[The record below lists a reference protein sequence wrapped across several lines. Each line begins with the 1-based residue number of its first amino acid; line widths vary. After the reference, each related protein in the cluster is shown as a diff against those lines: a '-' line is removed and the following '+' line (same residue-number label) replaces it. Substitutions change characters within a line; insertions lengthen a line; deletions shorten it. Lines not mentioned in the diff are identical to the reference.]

1 MHEVIICEKPKAA
14 EKISSALSRDAAK
27 KHYKKVPYYEF
38 EENGKKTTVLT
49 AVGHLYSLAPK
60 NKKQHKL
67 FDVEWVPLYEKDKK
81 KKYVKN
87 YIDAIKKL
95 SKDADSFV
103 HACDYDIEG
112 TLIGYNAL
120 KYACG
125 EKSLKNVT
133 RMKFSTLT
141 DEDILIAYKKPMEL
155 DFKQVDSG
163 IARHV
168 LDFFFGVNM
177 SKYLTDSVMTATKR
191 YIQLSAGRVQTPTLS
206 ILVDREKQIKEFI
219 PVPYWLIKADLDV
232 VGVKEGVT
240 ADHKRGK
247 ILEKKDADD
256 ILAECKGKNAVIKE
270 VNLRKTTKTPPFPFD
285 LGSLQSEAYGVFG
298 FSPRK
303 TQQIAQNL
311 YTEGYT
317 SYPRTSSQ
325 KLPKSIGYDK
335 ILKKLSYSSA
345 FGSHVTKLKKPYKPN
360 EGKKTDEAHP
370 AIHPTG
376 VLPKE
381 LSTDDRKLY
390 ELIVYR
396 FISVFGENA
405 TLETMKTI
413 LTIGKEEF
421 NFSKKRMSKL
431 GWMEHYPF
439 RKVEEDYFPT
449 LSEGESLNVKEVR
462 AEDKETKPPAR
473 YNQASLIR
481 ELEKRGLGTKS
492 TRANIIDILFSRKYV
507 EGKKITVNQLG
518 EHLIDTLKKYSN
530 KITSEELTREFETK
544 LEGIMEGKDKKDKII
559 AEARVEVSSILD
571 DIEKNKLKI
580 GEELYA
586 SYRESR
592 VVGKCKCGK
601 NLILINSPRGGNFVG
616 CSGYPECKSTYSM
629 PKGATVLKT
638 TCEKCGLPMIS
649 FGKPRQRACLD
660 PKCGK
665 DGREPT
671 NEVVGKCPDCGSDL
685 IKRSGRYG
693 EFIGCSGFPKCRFTM
708 SIDQDINNKTAAKTM
723 VGAKKT
729 VGKRTATKKTAT
741 RKTATRKTATRK
753 TATRKTATRK
763 TATRKTA
770 TRKTA
775 TRKTGT
781 KTAGKK
787 KRSTKKTK

>member
-1 MHEVIICEKPKAA
+1 MHEVIICEKPKAS
-14 EKISSALSRDAAK
+14 EKISAALSKNAVK
-27 KHYKKVPYYEF
+27 KSYKKVPYYEF

-49 AVGHLYSLAPK
+49 AVGHLYSLSPK
-60 NKKQHKL
+60 DRKQKKL

-87 YIDAIKKL
+87 YVDAIKKF
-95 SKDADSFV
+95 SKDADRFV

-125 EKSLKNVT
+125 EKSLDNAV

-141 DEDILIAYKKPMEL
+141 EEDLIEAYEHPLEI

-177 SKYLTDSVMTATKR
+177 SKYLTDSVMKATKR

-206 ILVDREKQIKEFI
+206 ILVDREKEIGKFV

-232 VGVKEGVT
+232 AGVEEIIT
-240 ADHKRGK
+240 ADHKKGK
-247 ILEKKDADD
+247 IMEKKDADA
-256 ILAECKGKNAVIKE
+256 ILSECEGKDALVSGVDLK
-270 VNLRKTTKTPPFPFD
+270 KTKKTPPVPFD
-285 LGSLQSEAYGVFG
+285 LGSLQSEAYAVFG

-335 ILKKLSYSSA
+335 ILKKLSYNSA
-345 FGSHVTKLKKPYKPN
+345 FGKQISKLKKPYKPN

-376 VLPKE
+376 LLPKE
-381 LSTDDRKLY
+381 ISTDYRKIY
-390 ELIVYR
+390 ELITYR
-396 FISVFGENA
+396 FISVFGEDA
-405 TLETMKTI
+405 LLETMKTR
-413 LTIGKEEF
+413 LEIGKEEF
-421 NFSKKRMSKL
+421 SFSKKRMAKM

-439 RKVEEDYFPT
+439 KKVENDEFPDIK
-449 LSEGESLNVKEVR
+449 EGETIDVKEVR

-492 TRANIIDILFSRKYV
+492 TRANIIDILYNRKYV
-507 EGKKITVNQLG
+507 EGKKIVVNELG
-518 EHLIDTLKKYSN
+518 EHLIDTLKKYSS
-530 KITSEELTREFETK
+530 KITSEELTREFEEK
-544 LEGIMEGKDKKDKII
+544 MEGIMEGNTKKDEVIGE
-559 AEARVEVSSILD
+559 AEVEVASILD
-571 DIEKNKLKI
+571 DIESNKLKI

-586 SYRESR
+586 AYRESR
-592 VVGKCKCGK
+592 VVGKCKCGH
-601 NLILINSPRGGNFVG
+601 NLILIDSPRGGSFVG
-616 CSGYPECKSTYSM
+616 CSGYPDCKSTYSL
-629 PKGATVLKT
+629 PRGASILKT

-665 DGREPT
+665 EGKEST
-671 NEVVGKCPDCGSDL
+671 NEVVGKCPECGSDL

-693 EFIGCSGFPKCRFTM
+693 EFIGCSGFPKCRFTQ
-708 SIDQDINNKTAAKTM
+708 SIEKED
-723 VGAKKT
+723 
-729 VGKRTATKKTAT
+729 
-741 RKTATRKTATRK
+741 
-753 TATRKTATRK
+753 
-763 TATRKTA
+763 
-770 TRKTA
+770 
-775 TRKTGT
+775 
-781 KTAGKK
+781 
-787 KRSTKKTK
+787 